1 MGPRITVTEQR
12 GARWLAAEAQEL
24 GAEDAHDRDVSQG
37 TRQQANDPPPP
48 GFKFFECMTDCGFCH
63 AVAELRALG
72 FRVVSDTSLEEDDR
86 S

>member
-1 MGPRITVTEQR
+1 MTEQR

-48 GFKFFECMTDCGFCH
+48 GFKFFECMRDSAFS
-63 AVAELRALG
+63 VAITVIRSLG
-72 FRVVSDTSLEEDDR
+72 FSIGDTSPKGGDR
-86 S
+86 L